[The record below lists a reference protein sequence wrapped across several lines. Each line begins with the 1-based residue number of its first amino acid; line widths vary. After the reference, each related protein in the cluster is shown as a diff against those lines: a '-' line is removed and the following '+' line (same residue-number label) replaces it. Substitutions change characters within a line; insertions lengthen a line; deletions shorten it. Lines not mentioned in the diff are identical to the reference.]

1 MDRFEAFFKS
11 LQDYKIR
18 TYDKEDETTGVD
30 KKPYHEIDYSFV
42 SSITE
47 LFAKTNRP
55 IIGADF
61 EKIFKS
67 KSSVILLDTQRLP
80 TRSAKNTSTIKRK
93 LEELQPD
100 AYRAN
105 EEIINRVFTEYG
117 QKMTREELLAAI
129 EKINKQIT
137 ASEDGESETS
147 A

>member
-1 MDRFEAFFKS
+1 MF
-11 LQDYKIR
+11 
-18 TYDKEDETTGVD
+18 
-30 KKPYHEIDYSFV
+30 
-42 SSITE
+42 
-47 LFAKTNRP
+47 
-55 IIGADF
+55 
-61 EKIFKS
+61 
-67 KSSVILLDTQRLP
+67 DTQRMT

>member
-1 MDRFEAFFKS
+1 M
-11 LQDYKIR
+11 QDYKIR
-18 TYDKEDETTGVD
+18 TYDKEDETPDD
-30 KKPYHEIDYSFV
+30 KEPYYEIDYSFV
-42 SSITE
+42 SAITE
-47 LFAKTNRP
+47 LFAKTNRS

-61 EKIFKS
+61 EKIFKP
-67 KSSVILLDTQRLP
+67 KSSPLQLKDDPKLLPNRNVTNP
-80 TRSAKNTSTIKRK
+80 KTIKRK

-105 EEIINRVFTEYG
+105 KETINRVFTEYG